1 MESNSLLKKTL
12 PVNVPDFQIYNH
24 SMQHILADDRKPHLS
39 LNKIA
44 QSAKSDAL
52 GFQSLTEQL
61 LSGDLI
67 VEAAANPKLI
77 FCCVVPLL

>member
-1 MESNSLLKKTL
+1 MTESH
-12 PVNVPDFQIYNH
+12 IY
-24 SMQHILADDRKPHLS
+24 

-52 GFQSLTEQL
+52 VFQSLTEQL